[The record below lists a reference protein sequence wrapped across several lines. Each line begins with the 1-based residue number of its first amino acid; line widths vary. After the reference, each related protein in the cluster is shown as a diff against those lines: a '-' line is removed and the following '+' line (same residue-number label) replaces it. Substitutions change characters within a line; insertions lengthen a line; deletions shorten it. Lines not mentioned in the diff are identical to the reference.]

1 MHRDVARAYLA
12 EAFDG
17 LRALKAQADG
27 AIAQLP
33 DDALG
38 RRPDPESNS
47 VAVIVRHVGGN
58 MRSRW
63 TDFLTA
69 DGEKPDRDRD
79 GEFEDTPASSRAAL
93 LAEWEAGWRCCLDA
107 VAALGPDDLL
117 RTVRIRGEELTA
129 LRALERATRH
139 YAAHVGQIVFLAK
152 HLRGSAWRT
161 LSIPRAA
168 SRGSPRAGG
177 SPTDAPDRPA

>member
-1 MHRDVARAYLA
+1 MSSDVAHAYLA
-12 EAFDG
+12 EAVDG
-17 LRALKAQADG
+17 LRALKAQADA

-33 DDALG
+33 DDDLG
-38 RRPDPESNS
+38 RRLDPDSNS
-47 VAVIVRHVGGN
+47 IEVLVRHVAGN

-79 GEFEDTPASSRAAL
+79 AEFEDAPALGRAAL

-117 RTVRIRGEELTA
+117 RVVRIRGERVTA
-129 LRALERATRH
+129 LRAIERATRH

-152 HLRGSAWRT
+152 HLRGPAWRT
-161 LSIPRAA
+161 LSIPRA
-168 SRGSPRAGG
+168 RA
-177 SPTDAPDRPA
+177 

>member
-1 MHRDVARAYLA
+1 MSRDTSADVSSAYLT
-12 EAFDG
+12 EAIDG
-17 LRALKAQADG
+17 LRALKEQADA

-38 RRPDPESNS
+38 RRLDPESNS
-47 VAVIVRHVGGN
+47 VAVIVRHVAGN

-63 TDFLTA
+63 TDFLTT

-79 GEFEDTPASSRAAL
+79 AEFEDALAASRAVL

-107 VAALGPDDLL
+107 VASLAPEDLQ
-117 RTVRIRGEELTA
+117 RTVRIRGEAFTV
-129 LRALERATRH
+129 LRAVERAIRH

-152 HLRGSAWRT
+152 HLRGAAWRT
-161 LSIPRAA
+161 LSIPRAR
-168 SRGSPRAGG
+168 SRDHRGPTRA
-177 SPTDAPDRPA
+177 